1 MTEAP
6 HTEAPQPEAPVTER
20 AETALLSL
28 LAERPFLDV
37 RFAEI
42 AERADV
48 ALADLRRAYEGPFDV
63 LSGFARRIDVA
74 VLDALDPGMVDEPIK
89 DRLFEVLMKRFDL
102 LVPHRPGLAG
112 LRRSAHRDPLL
123 AVHLARLVIGSQAWM
138 LEAAGVSAA
147 GPKGAVRAATLAA
160 ALARIV
166 PVFLDEEDEGLPK
179 TMATLDATLDRLG
192 HLAGRVRRLE
202 ERIGGLFGVC
212 RRARSKAPAAAD
224 ADTDLAVDP
233 AI

>member
-6 HTEAPQPEAPVTER
+6 SPEAPLPEASVTER

-28 LAERPFLDV
+28 LAERPFLDI

-42 AERADV
+42 AERGDV

-74 VLDALDPGMVDEPIK
+74 VLDALDPTMADESIRE
-89 DRLFEVLMKRFDL
+89 RLFEVLMKRFDL
-102 LVPHRPGLAG
+102 LGPHRAGLAG
-112 LRRSAHRDPLL
+112 LRRSARRDPLL
-123 AVHLARLVIGSQAWM
+123 AVHLARLVVGSQAWM

-147 GPKGAVRAATLAA
+147 GPKGAVKSAALAA
-160 ALARIV
+160 ALARVV

-202 ERIGGLFGVC
+202 ETFGGFFAVC
-212 RRARSKAPAAAD
+212 RRDRRKAPAADD
-224 ADTDLAVDP
+224 ADLAVDP